1 MNFKNKNNVG
11 NTTFIPMNKYMLST
25 GLNDNQVSQR
35 LVLNNSLI
43 FSNLNN
49 INQRFSRF
57 FQPFHLKISNFK
69 Y

>member
-11 NTTFIPMNKYMLST
+11 NTTFIPMNKYMLSS

-49 INQRFSRF
+49 INYYLAIKQIF
-57 FQPFHLKISNFK
+57 PK
-69 Y
+69 